1 MAEHEYTMPR
11 AEFDAPVKL
20 LIVVAPFYRDI
31 ADNLIKGAV
40 AEIEATGAT
49 HEIAEVPGALELPT
63 AIGIAE
69 RMSNF
74 DGYVALGC
82 VIRGETSH
90 YDYICQETARALMD
104 LSLIGVPLGN
114 GILTV
119 ESMSQAM
126 ERAMPD
132 RKNKGADAANAALR
146 MIELKA
152 KFEDE

>member
-1 MAEHEYTMPR
+1 MAEPR
-11 AEFDAPVKL
+11 L
-20 LIVVAPFYRDI
+20 LIVEARFYGEVADALYD
-31 ADNLIKGAV
+31 GA
-40 AEIEATGAT
+40 AAALDKAGAS
-49 HEIAEVPGALELPT
+49 HERIDVPGAFEIP
-63 AIGIAE
+63 GVIAAAADSD
-69 RMSNF
+69 RF
-74 DGYVALGC
+74 DGFVALGC

>member
-1 MAEHEYTMPR
+1 MAEPR
-11 AEFDAPVKL
+11 L
-20 LIVVAPFYRDI
+20 LIVEARFYGDVAD
-31 ADNLIKGAV
+31 ALHDGA
-40 AEIEATGAT
+40 AAALDKAGAS
-49 HEIAEVPGALELPT
+49 HERIDVPGAFEIP
-63 AIGIAE
+63 GVIAAAADSDRYE
-69 RMSNF
+69 GF
-74 DGYVALGC
+74 VALGC

>member
-1 MAEHEYTMPR
+1 MADPR
-11 AEFDAPVKL
+11 L
-20 LIVVAPFYRDI
+20 LIVEARFYGDVADALYE
-31 ADNLIKGAV
+31 GA
-40 AEIEATGAT
+40 AAALDKAGAS
-49 HEIAEVPGALELPT
+49 HERIDVPGAFEIP
-63 AIGIAE
+63 GVIAAAADSD
-69 RMSNF
+69 RF
-74 DGYVALGC
+74 DGFVALGC

-132 RKNKGADAANAALR
+132 RKNKGADTANAALR

>member
-1 MAEHEYTMPR
+1 MAEPR
-11 AEFDAPVKL
+11 L
-20 LIVVAPFYRDI
+20 LIVEARFYGDVADALYD
-31 ADNLIKGAV
+31 GA
-40 AEIEATGAT
+40 AAALDKAGAS
-49 HEIAEVPGALELPT
+49 HERIDVPGAFEIP
-63 AIGIAE
+63 GVIAAAADSD
-69 RMSNF
+69 RY
-74 DGYVALGC
+74 DGFVALGC

>member
-1 MAEHEYTMPR
+1 MAEPR
-11 AEFDAPVKL
+11 L
-20 LIVVAPFYRDI
+20 LIVEARFYGEVADALYD
-31 ADNLIKGAV
+31 GA
-40 AEIEATGAT
+40 AAALDKAGAS
-49 HEIAEVPGALELPT
+49 HERIDVPGAFEIP
-63 AIGIAE
+63 GVIAAAADSD
-69 RMSNF
+69 RY
-74 DGYVALGC
+74 DGFVALGC

>member
-1 MAEHEYTMPR
+1 MISSTHHCEVSFR
-11 AEFDAPVKL
+11 IAPPPPPPSRKRGASSRRHRSSRPGV
-20 LIVVAPFYRDI
+20 I
-31 ADNLIKGAV
+31 AAAADSD
-40 AEIEATGAT
+40 
-49 HEIAEVPGALELPT
+49 
-63 AIGIAE
+63 
-69 RMSNF
+69 RY
-74 DGYVALGC
+74 DGFVALGC

>member
-1 MAEHEYTMPR
+1 MAEPR
-11 AEFDAPVKL
+11 L
-20 LIVVAPFYRDI
+20 LIVEARFYGDVADALYE
-31 ADNLIKGAV
+31 GA
-40 AEIEATGAT
+40 AAALDKAGAS
-49 HEIAEVPGALELPT
+49 HERIDVPGAFEIP
-63 AIGIAE
+63 GVIAAAADSD
-69 RMSNF
+69 RY
-74 DGYVALGC
+74 DGFVALGC

-90 YDYICQETARALMD
+90 YDSICQETARALMD

>member
-1 MAEHEYTMPR
+1 MAEPR
-11 AEFDAPVKL
+11 L
-20 LIVVAPFYRDI
+20 LIVEARFYGDVADALYE
-31 ADNLIKGAV
+31 GA
-40 AEIEATGAT
+40 AAALDKAGAS
-49 HEIAEVPGALELPT
+49 HERIDVPGAFEIP
-63 AIGIAE
+63 GVIAAAADSD
-69 RMSNF
+69 RF
-74 DGYVALGC
+74 DGFVALGC

>member
-1 MAEHEYTMPR
+1 MAEPR
-11 AEFDAPVKL
+11 L
-20 LIVVAPFYRDI
+20 LIVEARFYGEVADALYD
-31 ADNLIKGAV
+31 GA
-40 AEIEATGAT
+40 AAALDKAGAS
-49 HEIAEVPGALELPT
+49 HERIDVPGAFEIP
-63 AIGIAE
+63 GVIAAAADSD
-69 RMSNF
+69 RY
-74 DGYVALGC
+74 DGFVALGC

-90 YDYICQETARALMD
+90 YDFICQETARALMD
-104 LSLIGVPLGN
+104 LLLIGVPLGN

>member
-1 MAEHEYTMPR
+1 MAEPR
-11 AEFDAPVKL
+11 L
-20 LIVVAPFYRDI
+20 LIVEARFYGDVADALYE
-31 ADNLIKGAV
+31 GA
-40 AEIEATGAT
+40 AAALDKAGAS
-49 HEIAEVPGALELPT
+49 HERIDVPGAFEIP
-63 AIGIAE
+63 GVIAAAADSD
-69 RMSNF
+69 RY
-74 DGYVALGC
+74 DGFVALGC

>member
-1 MAEHEYTMPR
+1 MAEPR
-11 AEFDAPVKL
+11 L
-20 LIVVAPFYRDI
+20 LIVEARFYGDVAD
-31 ADNLIKGAV
+31 ALHDGA
-40 AEIEATGAT
+40 AAALDKAGAS
-49 HEIAEVPGALELPT
+49 HERIDVPGAFEIP
-63 AIGIAE
+63 GVIAAAAD
-69 RMSNF
+69 S
-74 DGYVALGC
+74 DGYDGFVALGC

>member
-1 MAEHEYTMPR
+1 MAEPR
-11 AEFDAPVKL
+11 L
-20 LIVVAPFYRDI
+20 LIVVARFYGDV
-31 ADNLIKGAV
+31 ADALYDGA
-40 AEIEATGAT
+40 AAALDKAGAS
-49 HEIAEVPGALELPT
+49 HERIDVPGAFEIP
-63 AIGIAE
+63 GVIAAAADSD
-69 RMSNF
+69 RY
-74 DGYVALGC
+74 DGFVALGC